1 MRALPLLHDLHQRH
15 PGLTPF
21 VCASYAEAAS
31 VCLSR
36 HHHPPV
42 DFQVSQPS
50 TLASREVNWV
60 TPDDRVR
67 RAWNNADDATR
78 DGAYA
83 LSIAAVEVE
92 LGLLAIE
99 RAETRTGADYYMAT
113 APATS
118 LESAYRLEVS
128 GVDHGDQNIVKKRLS
143 EKVQQARRGSSNLPA
158 IAAVVGF
165 LERRIAIE
173 EVT

>member
-1 MRALPLLHDLHQRH
+1 M
-15 PGLTPF
+15 
-21 VCASYAEAAS
+21 
-31 VCLSR
+31 
-36 HHHPPV
+36 
-42 DFQVSQPS
+42 
-50 TLASREVNWV
+50 NWV

-83 LSIAAVEVE
+83 LSIAAIEVE
-92 LGLLAIE
+92 LGLLAVE
-99 RAETRTGADYYMAT
+99 RADTRTGADYYMAT
-113 APATS
+113 APATN

-128 GVDHGDQNIVKKRLS
+128 GVDHGDQNVIKRRLS
-143 EKVQQARRGSSNLPA
+143 DKVEQARRGSSNLPA
-158 IAAVVGF
+158 VAAVVGF